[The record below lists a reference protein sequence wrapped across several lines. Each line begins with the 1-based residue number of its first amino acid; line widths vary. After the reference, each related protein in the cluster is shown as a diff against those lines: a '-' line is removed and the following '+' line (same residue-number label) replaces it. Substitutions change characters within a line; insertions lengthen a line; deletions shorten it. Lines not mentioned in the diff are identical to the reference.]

1 MSRQYGTVST
11 GIWDDEAFQELS
23 EQAQRVYI
31 MLTTQVGL
39 TPAGTIPITLRRW
52 AKYSKRSTIEGLS
65 EALQEL
71 SVALFIVIDWDREEL
86 LVRSFVRW
94 DHGYKNTK
102 RLAAIRS
109 AAVTI
114 RSRLLAGVLA
124 HELNRLEITHE
135 IAAEPIDA
143 ALMGHRSE
151 TDPHWSVVTTEVSS
165 CIHTPDPESTLREPQ
180 AADVPSDAGKPASRS
195 DRGTRI
201 PDDFAITDEMRAWA
215 RAETPGLDIDL
226 VTKRFVLHFQGA
238 SGQVAK
244 KVKWDAAWKKWMLGD
259 YKPPGKQQSRIHP
272 SRTIERDGKGGMAWE
287 M

>member
-11 GIWDDEAFQELS
+11 GIWDDEDFQELS
-23 EQAQRVYI
+23 EPAQRMYI

-52 AKYSKRSTIEGLS
+52 AKYSKHSTIEGLS

-71 SVALFIVIDWDREEL
+71 ADALFVVIDWDREEL

-114 RSRLLAGVLA
+114 RSKLLAGVLA

-135 IAAEPIDA
+135 LKAEPIDA
-143 ALMGHRSE
+143 ASMGHRSE
-151 TDPHWSVVTTEVSS
+151 IDPHWSVVTTEVSS
-165 CIHTPDPESTLREPQ
+165 CIHTPHSESVSISTLREPQ
-180 AADVPSDAGKPASRS
+180 AADVPSAAGKPASRS

-201 PDDFAITDEMRAWA
+201 SDDFAITDGMRAWA
-215 RAETPGLDIDL
+215 RAEVPGLDIDL
-226 VTKRFVLHFQGA
+226 ATKRFVLHFQGA

-244 KVKWDAAWKKWMLGD
+244 KVRWEAAWKKWMLGD
-259 YKPPGKQQSRIHP
+259 HKPPNRQQSANTGGRP
-272 SRTIERDGKGGMAWE
+272 SWE
-287 M
+287 Q